1 MQFSRRNTICWTKV
15 DIYVRTRITSI
26 SSEAQKKEHG
36 MDKRTKLLIVKL
48 KGNHIS
54 QIALRTDGQSEL

>member
-26 SSEAQKKEHG
+26 SSEAQKKHG
-36 MDKRTKLLIVKL
+36 MDKRTKLLIVKP

-54 QIALRTDGQSEL
+54 TIALRTDGQSEL